1 MSEVFE
7 KFQKYLQR
15 VRQYGQ
21 IQTLLYW
28 DMKTGMPKEGFEG
41 HSEALTFFS
50 TEQFKLETAPELKG
64 YLEEL
69 NKKEELDLLDADWQF
84 IVRRMKR
91 DLERNERMPEAFVAE
106 LVQAQ
111 AESGKAWEEAKGA
124 SDFSIF
130 APHLEKMIDLTKKK
144 CGYTHPGVEV
154 YDALLDQYEE
164 GMDSQTIDRIFGEL
178 KEALLPLLKKILAA
192 RQPDDRKFSAFCSAD
207 DQSKL
212 QKFLLSYIG
221 FDWSRGAAGE
231 SEHPFT
237 LNFSSKDVRV
247 TNHYYENSPLFA
259 IFSAIHEGGHAIFE
273 QNVNPKL
280 DGTAAGS
287 CRYMGI
293 HESQSRFYENV
304 LGRSLAF
311 WEPIYGDV
319 QKLLPAFSDIT
330 LEEFYREINHVKNS
344 FIRTEADEVTY
355 CFHVMLRYEMEKAI
369 FRDGVKVEELPA
381 MWNEKMQEYL
391 QITPANDAEGILQD
405 MHWSD
410 GSFGYF
416 PSYLLGSI
424 YDGMFLE
431 QIEKELGPVDGILRS
446 GRIMEITG
454 WLGEKIHRYGSS
466 RLPKEV
472 IAQVCGREVTAQPLV
487 DYFTKKY
494 TDVYGL

>member
-64 YLEEL
+64 YLEKL
-69 NKKEELDLLDADWQF
+69 NRKEELDLLDADWQF

-192 RQPDDRKFSAFCSAD
+192 RQLTLVVGF
-207 DQSKL
+207 L
-212 QKFLLSYIG
+212 Q
-221 FDWSRGAAGE
+221 
-231 SEHPFT
+231 
-237 LNFSSKDVRV
+237 
-247 TNHYYENSPLFA
+247 
-259 IFSAIHEGGHAIFE
+259 
-273 QNVNPKL
+273 
-280 DGTAAGS
+280 
-287 CRYMGI
+287 CRRP
-293 HESQSRFYENV
+293 E
-304 LGRSLAF
+304 
-311 WEPIYGDV
+311 
-319 QKLLPAFSDIT
+319 
-330 LEEFYREINHVKNS
+330 
-344 FIRTEADEVTY
+344 
-355 CFHVMLRYEMEKAI
+355 
-369 FRDGVKVEELPA
+369 
-381 MWNEKMQEYL
+381 
-391 QITPANDAEGILQD
+391 
-405 MHWSD
+405 
-410 GSFGYF
+410 
-416 PSYLLGSI
+416 
-424 YDGMFLE
+424 
-431 QIEKELGPVDGILRS
+431 
-446 GRIMEITG
+446 
-454 WLGEKIHRYGSS
+454 
-466 RLPKEV
+466 
-472 IAQVCGREVTAQPLV
+472 
-487 DYFTKKY
+487 
-494 TDVYGL
+494 